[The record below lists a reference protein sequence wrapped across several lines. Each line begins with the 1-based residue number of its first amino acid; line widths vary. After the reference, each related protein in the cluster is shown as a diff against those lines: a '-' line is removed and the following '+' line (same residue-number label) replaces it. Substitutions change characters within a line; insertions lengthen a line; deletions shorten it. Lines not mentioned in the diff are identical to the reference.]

1 MKITRREFLKG
12 LAALAVTAG
21 INVPAFASGRKPYV
35 LVGEVVSHIGTRPG
49 GFIGG
54 QVVTAVG
61 EWDGIG
67 YPVALATNS
76 YPAGEET
83 YYDVDL
89 ACFLRELPEKFWH
102 NQEHKKYPNVHTWLR
117 VQRYGETLREA
128 ILKLNFASTDKF
140 LLAI

>member
-21 INVPAFASGRKPYV
+21 INVPAFVSGRKPYV
-35 LVGEVVSHIGTRPG
+35 HVGEVVSYIGPSPG

-54 QVVTAVG
+54 QIVTAIG
-61 EWDGIG
+61 EWDGVGFPVILLDNG
-67 YPVALATNS
+67 YPAK
-76 YPAGEET
+76 EER

-102 NQEHKKYPNVHTWLR
+102 NPEHKKYPNVHTWLR

-128 ILKLNFASTDKF
+128 ILKLNFASTEKF
-140 LLAI
+140 LPAI